1 MARIEIL
8 VEEPS
13 MDECLRNLL
22 PKIVP
27 AHWRLDENYFIR
39 PHQGKS
45 DLKKSIPTKMKVFNN
60 WHEPIAVVILHDQDS
75 ADCKVLKQD
84 IKSLCG
90 DFNKSLLIRIVCK
103 ELESWYLGDLLA
115 IEKAYPKFK
124 SSNFVSKA
132 RFKYPDN
139 LNAKD
144 QIKKIF
150 PDYREVA
157 SSREIAK
164 NFNIENNR
172 SDSFNQFV
180 KGIKR
185 IFV

>member
-8 VEEPS
+8 VEELS
-13 MDECLRNLL
+13 MEACLRNLL

-27 AHWRLDENYFIR
+27 SHWNLDENYFIR

-60 WHEPIAVVILHDQDS
+60 WHEPIAVIILHDQDS
-75 ADCKVLKQD
+75 ADCKILKD
-84 IKSLCG
+84 NIKSWCG
-90 DFNKSLLIRIVCK
+90 DYDKSLLIRIVCK
-103 ELESWYLGDLLA
+103 ELESWYLGDLHA
-115 IEKAYPKFK
+115 IEKAYPTFN
-124 SSNFVSKA
+124 SSNFESKA
-132 RFKYPDN
+132 RFRNPDN

-144 QIKKIF
+144 QLKKIL

-164 NFNIENNR
+164 NFDVKNNK
-172 SDSFNQFV
+172 SDSFNQFIEGV
-180 KGIKR
+180 KR